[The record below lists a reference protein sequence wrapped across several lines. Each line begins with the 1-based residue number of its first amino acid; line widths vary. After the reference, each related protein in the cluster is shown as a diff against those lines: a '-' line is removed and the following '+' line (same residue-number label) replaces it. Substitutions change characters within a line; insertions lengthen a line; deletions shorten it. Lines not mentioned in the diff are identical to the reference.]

1 MTTEST
7 PTPPKSGP
15 MISGDHDIKIQ
26 TGEGMEVAPEPSD
39 DETTGE
45 VEETTQNNETE
56 APETTEEAPAE
67 PEVEEGGDVKQSSSK
82 VINQLG
88 EDRKDFA
95 EGLIELARKDDAS
108 RKYVQELVQSDP
120 KKEAYFKSKFGDDY
134 DALFKEP
141 VPEPV
146 AEVDVDKI
154 REEERLRAKV
164 EILEEQDRK
173 RKTEAVITYA
183 EKLGF
188 DTEEATKLEDF
199 ASIT

>member
-15 MISGDHDIKIQ
+15 AVGISHDIEVQ
-26 TGEGMEVAPEPSD
+26 AGEGMEVAPEPSN

-56 APETTEEAPAE
+56 APEVEAPAE
-67 PEVEEGGDVKQSSSK
+67 AEDGGDVKQSSSK

-108 RKYVQELVQSDP
+108 RKYVQELITSDP
-120 KKEAYFKSKFGDDY
+120 KKESYFKSKFGDDY

-141 VPEPV
+141 IVEAT
-146 AEVDVDKI
+146 AEVDLGKI

-164 EILEEQDRK
+164 EVLEEQDKK

-183 EKLGF
+183 ERLGF
-188 DTEEATKLEDF
+188 DTAEATEL
-199 ASIT
+199 